1 MNKKIA
7 IIGSGA
13 LSTALAKIL
22 IDGNQQNVVVYGIDE
37 QEIKELSEG
46 KNTKYFPETVKIPPL
61 NTTNDLNKA
70 LASAEYIV
78 LAVPSKIMDVVVTK
92 IASAINS
99 DALIIN
105 GSKGFYP
112 NSELSLHEGIQK
124 TFAKNNFIR
133 AVVSLIGPSHAEE
146 MIISMP
152 TAVSAV
158 SEKKEHCLEVQ
169 KLFSNSYFRVY
180 AQTDVK
186 GATACSAFKNVLA
199 IAAGAVAGL
208 GYGINSA
215 AALLTRGL
223 VEMARFVEI
232 VGGQTST
239 VMGLTGV
246 GDLIVT
252 ATSDLSRN
260 YSTGKIIATK
270 GIDAIPQNLTVEGLE
285 ALKYIYQICKGA
297 NAEMPI
303 IYFMYE
309 VIISKTKKLND
320 FVKELWARELKAE

>member
-1 MNKKIA
+1 MNKKIT

-22 IDGNQQNVVVYGIDE
+22 IDAGQTNVIVYGIDP
-37 QEIKELSEG
+37 QELKELGEG
-46 KNTKYFPETVKIPPL
+46 KNTKYFPDTVQIPKI
-61 NTTNDLNKA
+61 NTTNDLKKA
-70 LASAEYIV
+70 LENTNYIV
-78 LAVPSKIMDVVVTK
+78 LAVPSKIMDKVVSE
-92 IASAINS
+92 IASIVTS
-99 DALIIN
+99 DALVIN

-112 NSELSLHEGIQK
+112 NSEFSLHEGIQK
-124 TFAKNNFIR
+124 ALANNKHIR

-158 SEKKEHCLEVQ
+158 NEKQEYCLEVQ

-199 IAAGAVAGL
+199 IAAGVVAGL

-270 GIDAIPQNLTVEGLE
+270 GIEAIPAKLTIEGLE
-285 ALKYIYQICKGA
+285 ALKYIYQICKNA
-297 NAEMPI
+297 NVEMPI
-303 IYFMYE
+303 VYFMYE
-309 VIISKTKKLND
+309 VIIIKTKKLSE
-320 FVKELWARELKAE
+320 FVETL

>member
-1 MNKKIA
+1 MNKKIT

-22 IDGNQQNVVVYGIDE
+22 IDAGQTNVIVYGIDQ
-37 QEIKELSEG
+37 QELKELGEG
-46 KNTKYFPETVKIPPL
+46 KNTKYFPDTVQIPKI
-61 NTTNDLNKA
+61 NTTNDLKKA
-70 LASAEYIV
+70 LENTSYIV
-78 LAVPSKIMDVVVTK
+78 LAVPSKIMDKVVSE
-92 IASAINS
+92 IASTVTS
-99 DALIIN
+99 DALVIN

-112 NSELSLHEGIQK
+112 NSEFSLHEGIQK
-124 TFAKNNFIR
+124 ALVSNKHIR

-158 SEKKEHCLEVQ
+158 NEKQEHCLEVQ

-270 GIDAIPQNLTVEGLE
+270 GIDAIPTKLTIEGLE
-285 ALKYIYQICKGA
+285 ALKYIYQICKNA
-297 NAEMPI
+297 NVEMPI
-303 IYFMYE
+303 VYFMYE
-309 VIISKTKKLND
+309 VIIIKTKKLSE
-320 FVKELWARELKAE
+320 FVETL